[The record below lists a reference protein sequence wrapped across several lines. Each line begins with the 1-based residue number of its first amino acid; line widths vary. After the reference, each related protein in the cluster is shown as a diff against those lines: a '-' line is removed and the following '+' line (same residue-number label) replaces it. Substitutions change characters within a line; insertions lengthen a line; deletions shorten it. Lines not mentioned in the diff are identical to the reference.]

1 MASDD
6 FVLRSSRRAFIGNLG
21 AGGALLVVPGHA
33 FALNVSQARALIQAL
48 VSEINQVIAA
58 GAPEQQMFR
67 QFERIFNK
75 YADVPVI
82 AQSALG
88 PPARSASPAQMAA
101 YIEAYRGYIARKYG
115 SRFREFIG
123 GRIEVEEAKPLRNFY
138 EVITTA
144 YLQGESPF
152 EVRFHVSDR
161 SGRNL
166 FFNMMIEGVNML
178 ATERTEIGAMLDR
191 RRGNLDQLIADI
203 RRAG

>member
-1 MASDD
+1 MASDLPL
-6 FVLRSSRRAFIGNLG
+6 LRPTRRAVLGGIG
-21 AGGALLVVPGHA
+21 ASAALFAAPA
-33 FALNVSQARALIQAL
+33 FALNVSEARALIQSL
-48 VSEINQVIAA
+48 VGEINTVIASSA
-58 GAPEQQMFR
+58 TEQQMYA
-67 QFERIFNK
+67 QFERIFNQ

-88 PPARSASPAQMAA
+88 PPARTATPAQMAA
-101 YIEAYRGYIARKYG
+101 YVEAFRGYIARKYG

-123 GRIEVEEAKPLRNFY
+123 GRIEVEEARPLRSFY

-144 YLQGESPF
+144 YLRGESPF

-166 FFNMMIEGVNML
+166 FFNMMIEGVNMI